1 MERALKS
8 TVHQFGSATVHRD
21 GEVKVVL
28 PTELVPGDIIEI
40 PRSGTIMDVDAV
52 LLSGNCIVNE
62 SMLTGRFQIQTD
74 WCSFLPI
81 SNKELVYQHCST
93 CIHII
98 LLTLRERDMDLLYC

>member
-62 SMLTGRFQIQTD
+62 SMLTGRFQAF
-74 WCSFLPI
+74 SFRMIWHSILPI
-81 SNKELVYQHCST
+81 CNK
-93 CIHII
+93 
-98 LLTLRERDMDLLYC
+98 

>member
-40 PRSGTIMDVDAV
+40 PRTGTIMDVDAV

-62 SMLTGRFQIQTD
+62 SMLTGGSGFAQFV
-74 WCSFLPI
+74 FL
-81 SNKELVYQHCST
+81 
-93 CIHII
+93 
-98 LLTLRERDMDLLYC
+98 LLTYSSQYTVGRFF